1 MRISLMRPDT
11 TCILH
16 QENERATNVEPLIQ
30 IGEKMLVCG
39 ILDRA
44 SVLQDLWKEISMIV
58 NLQQN
63 FSSKMK
69 IE

>member
-1 MRISLMRPDT
+1 MRPDT

-44 SVLQDLWKEISMIV
+44 SVLQDL
-58 NLQQN
+58 
-63 FSSKMK
+63 
-69 IE
+69 